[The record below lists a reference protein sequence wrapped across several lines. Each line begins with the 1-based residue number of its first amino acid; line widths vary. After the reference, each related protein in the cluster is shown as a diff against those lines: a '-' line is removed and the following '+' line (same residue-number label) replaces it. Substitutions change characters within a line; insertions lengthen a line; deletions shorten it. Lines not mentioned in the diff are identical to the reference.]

1 MRPHPSLFGCN
12 NMKTFFWLV
21 MSIAIHA
28 HAAVIPQQ
36 SRLIFHPGEVQIPL
50 LLVNSG
56 DAPVL
61 IQTWIDG
68 GSPERSPGSKA
79 FPFVA
84 LPGVFTLNKDEK
96 KQIAVLRTELAA
108 QLPKDRESLY
118 WLNLYEI
125 SAVKKSTLRADNDK
139 ISMALNTQL
148 KVINRPFTDIT
159 PFAARVNAVTFQV
172 RKKQG
177 QFFIQAMNHSRYFF
191 TPGKMTVTAG
201 GKRYPVYLDGDK
213 TLAPFTHKAYPLMGD
228 APSLATGEG
237 SLNFTA
243 LDDQGNPQVFKA
255 TLSQASASP

>member
-1 MRPHPSLFGCN
+1 MRTLLWLFMC
-12 NMKTFFWLV
+12 L
-21 MSIAIHA
+21 AINVQ
-28 HAAVIPQQ
+28 AAVIPQQ

-125 SAVKKSTLRADNDK
+125 SAVKKSTLRPGSDK

-148 KVINRPFTDIT
+148 KVINRPFREVI
-159 PFAARVNAVTFQV
+159 PFSARVHAVTFQV

-177 QFFIQAMNHSRYFF
+177 QAFIHATNGSRYFF
-191 TPGKMTVTAG
+191 TPGKMTVVVG
-201 GKRYPVYLDGDK
+201 GKRYAVYLDGDK
-213 TLAPFTHKAYPLMGD
+213 TLAPFSSKDYPLMGD
-228 APSLATGEG
+228 VPLTASHL
-237 SLNFTA
+237 LLDYTA
-243 LDDQGNPQVFKA
+243 LDDEGNPQAFSA
-255 TLSQASASP
+255 RIDPPSASS

>member
-1 MRPHPSLFGCN
+1 
-12 NMKTFFWLV
+12 MKTFFWLV

-201 GKRYPVYLDGDK
+201 GNVIPFIWTGIKRWHLSPIK
-213 TLAPFTHKAYPLMGD
+213 NI
-228 APSLATGEG
+228 PSWVMSRLLATGEG

-243 LDDQGNPQVFKA
+243 LDDQGNPQVFTA